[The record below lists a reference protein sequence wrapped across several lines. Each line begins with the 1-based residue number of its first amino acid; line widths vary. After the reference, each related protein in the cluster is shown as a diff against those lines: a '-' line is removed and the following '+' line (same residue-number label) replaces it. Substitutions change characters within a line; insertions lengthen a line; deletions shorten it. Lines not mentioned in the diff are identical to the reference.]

1 LVTYLSALYQ
11 FQAQHFEIIGLE
23 RLLDNS
29 LESVNE
35 VHISVD
41 DDAEQEIN
49 RHESTKVSF
58 CLHLS
63 LYCLL
68 VTCIEFKQ
76 QLNAFT
82 QNALEES
89 AEDCTVSL
97 RNAFIFSKTAFD
109 FLTNVA
115 SSFFGAQ
122 DSTSSSSVSL
132 YLTT

>member
-1 LVTYLSALYQ
+1 M
-11 FQAQHFEIIGLE
+11 
-23 RLLDNS
+23 
-29 LESVNE
+29 ESVNE

-41 DDAEQEIN
+41 DDAEQDKV
-49 RHESTKVSF
+49 RHESAKISF

-68 VTCIEFKQ
+68 GTCIEFKQ
-76 QLNAFT
+76 QLIAFT

-89 AEDCTVSL
+89 SEDCTISL

-115 SSFFGAQ
+115 SGLFGAH

-132 YLTT
+132 YLPK